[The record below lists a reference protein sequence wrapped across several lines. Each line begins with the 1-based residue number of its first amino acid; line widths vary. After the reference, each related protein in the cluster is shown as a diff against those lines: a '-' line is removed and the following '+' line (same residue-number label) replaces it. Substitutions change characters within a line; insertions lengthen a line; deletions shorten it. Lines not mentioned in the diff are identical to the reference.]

1 MRVIPIFARPVSELE
16 TERHRD
22 PATRSIAV
30 PDVGVRSNLR
40 ARDFLTDQRTI
51 DGLAFTLGGL
61 LVGVITWLV

>member
-1 MRVIPIFARPVSELE
+1 MAKIVSFLDPAQERGA
-16 TERHRD
+16 ERHRD
-22 PATRSIAV
+22 QAARSIAV

-61 LVGVITWLV
+61 IVGVITWLV